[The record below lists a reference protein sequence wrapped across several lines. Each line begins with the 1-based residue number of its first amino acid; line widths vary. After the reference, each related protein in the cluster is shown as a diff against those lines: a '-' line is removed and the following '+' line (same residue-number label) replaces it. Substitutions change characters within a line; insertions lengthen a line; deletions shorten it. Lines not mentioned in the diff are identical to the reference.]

1 MASLKYWLWL
11 ASLKGLGGQ
20 TRLALLRHFGDP
32 ESVYYADPGEIRLVE
47 HITKEQSAVL
57 ENKSMKTA
65 EKILADCQSLDVRIL
80 TIHDGE
86 YPGRLKNIYDP
97 PIVLYCRGRLPVFDE
112 EAVVAVV
119 GTRGCTPYGVA
130 CARKLGHGL
139 ARGGAVVVSGL
150 APTEFEVVPVEDW
163 ITEDNMELQDLQ
175 ETIRALKNK

>member
-65 EKILADCQSLDVRIL
+65 EKILWANLKPLEELAEELLKKESLDEKELEPI
-80 TIHDGE
+80 
-86 YPGRLKNIYDP
+86 LKNVRMP
-97 PIVLYCRGRLPVFDE
+97 
-112 EAVVAVV
+112 A
-119 GTRGCTPYGVA
+119 
-130 CARKLGHGL
+130 
-139 ARGGAVVVSGL
+139 
-150 APTEFEVVPVEDW
+150 
-163 ITEDNMELQDLQ
+163 
-175 ETIRALKNK
+175 